1 MATIKDIAKITGFSV
16 TTVSRALNG
25 YSDVSDK
32 TKKKIKAAATELNYS
47 PNVLARSLVM
57 NKTKT
62 IGLLVSGLTRESVKD
77 NFTYEVMCGINDYVG
92 QIDYDLVVFN
102 TSTTKQKEKSYT
114 QLCRE
119 RRVEG
124 VIIQGIKT
132 DDIYLQ
138 EIINSDI
145 PCVLVDIPIETETVG
160 YVTTDNIQGAK
171 QAVEYLINNGHK
183 HIAMINGHSKAIV
196 SKLRFEGYSHALV
209 EAGIEIKAEYVRD
222 GAFKEDVALK
232 VAKELLINNREISAI
247 FCASDLMALGVLKA
261 AKELNIDVP
270 KQLSVIGYDDI
281 ILASYT
287 TPTLT
292 TIAQDKYQMGYEAT
306 KLLISILEG
315 GKIEHSRI
323 LSNKL
328 IIRESTSRNNKNV

>member
-1 MATIKDIAKITGFSV
+1 MTTIKDIAKVTGYSV

-32 TKKKIKAAATELNYS
+32 TKKKIKAVATELNYS

-77 NFTYEVMCGINDYVG
+77 NFTYEVICGINDYVG

-102 TSTTKQKEKSYT
+102 TSTTKQKEKSYI

-119 RRVEG
+119 RRIEG

-138 EIINSDI
+138 EIINSDL

-171 QAVEYLINNGHK
+171 QAVKYLIDTGHK

-196 SKLRFEGYSHALV
+196 SKLRYEGYKQAL
-209 EAGIEIKAEYVRD
+209 EESGIEMKEEYIRD

-232 VAKELLINNREISAI
+232 VAKDLLINNTEITAI

-315 GKIEHSRI
+315 NEIEHSRI
-323 LSNKL
+323 LNNKL
-328 IIRESTSRNNKNV
+328 IIRESTSK

>member
-1 MATIKDIAKITGFSV
+1 MATIKDIARITGFSV

-25 YSDVSDK
+25 YSDVSEQ
-32 TKKKIKAAATELNYS
+32 TKMKIKSAASELNYS
-47 PNVLARSLVM
+47 PNALARSLVM

-77 NFTYEVMCGINDYVG
+77 NFTYEVICGINDYVG

-160 YVTTDNIQGAK
+160 YVTTDNIHGAK
-171 QAVEYLINNGHK
+171 QAVKYLIDNGHK

-196 SKLRFEGYSHALV
+196 SQLRYEGYKQAL
-209 EAGIEIKAEYVRD
+209 EDAGIEVNEEYIED
-222 GAFKEDVALK
+222 GAYKEDIALK
-232 VAKELLINNREISAI
+232 VAKELLINNSDITAI

-261 AKELNIDVP
+261 AKELNLDVP
-270 KQLSVIGYDDI
+270 RQLSVIGFDDI
-281 ILASYT
+281 VLASYT

-292 TIAQDKYQMGYEAT
+292 TISQDKYQMGYEAT
-306 KLLISILEG
+306 KLLISILQG
-315 GKIEHSRI
+315 DKVKHSRI
-323 LSNKL
+323 LKNNL
-328 IIRESTSRNNKNV
+328 IIRESTFSKG

>member
-1 MATIKDIAKITGFSV
+1 MTTIKDIARITGFSV

-25 YSDVSDK
+25 YSDVSEQ
-32 TKKKIKAAATELNYS
+32 TKMKIKSAASELNYS
-47 PNVLARSLVM
+47 PNALARSLVM

-92 QIDYDLVVFN
+92 LIDYDLVVFN

-171 QAVEYLINNGHK
+171 QAVNYLIDNGHK

-196 SKLRFEGYSHALV
+196 SRLRYEGYTQALK
-209 EAGIEIKAEYVRD
+209 EAGIDINVDYIKD
-222 GAFKEDVALK
+222 GDFKEDVASK
-232 VAKELLINNREISAI
+232 VAKELLVNNSEITAI

-261 AKELNIDVP
+261 AKELDLEVP
-270 KQLSVIGYDDI
+270 RELSVIGFDDI
-281 ILASYT
+281 ILASYI

-306 KLLISILEG
+306 KLLISILQG
-315 GKIEHSRI
+315 DKVEHSRI
-323 LSNKL
+323 LRNEF
-328 IIRESTSRNNKNV
+328 IIRESTFSIN

>member
-1 MATIKDIAKITGFSV
+1 MVTIKDIAKLTDFSV

-25 YSDVSDK
+25 YSDVSEK
-32 TKKKIKAAATELNYS
+32 TRKKIKEAAKQLDYS
-47 PNVLARSLVM
+47 PNALARSLVM

-77 NFTYEVMCGINDYVG
+77 NFTYEVICGINDYVG
-92 QIDYDLVVFN
+92 QVDYDLIVFN
-102 TSTTKQKEKSYT
+102 TNTTKQKEKSYA

-119 RRVEG
+119 RKVEG
-124 VIIQGIKT
+124 VILQGIKT

-138 EIINSDI
+138 EIIESDI

-160 YVTTDNIQGAK
+160 YVTTDNILGAR
-171 QAVEYLINNGHK
+171 QAVEYLIKLGHRE
-183 HIAMINGHSKAIV
+183 IAMINGHNKAIV
-196 SKLRFEGYSHALV
+196 SQLRYEGYSEALLD
-209 EAGIEIKAEYVRD
+209 ANIQLKIEHVKDGGFEEDKA
-222 GAFKEDVALK
+222 KK
-232 VAKELLINNREISAI
+232 VAKELLTESPEITAI

-261 AKELNIDVP
+261 AKELNLKVP
-270 KQLSVIGYDDI
+270 EQLSVIGYDDI

-292 TIAQDKYQMGYEAT
+292 TVAQDKYQMGYEVT

-315 GKIEHSRI
+315 NAEKQHKILE
-323 LSNKL
+323 NKL
-328 IIRESTSRNNKNV
+328 IIRESTLKRT

>member
-32 TKKKIKAAATELNYS
+32 TKKKIKAVATELNYS

-124 VIIQGIKT
+124 VILQGIKT
-132 DDIYLQ
+132 DDIYLH

-160 YVTTDNIQGAK
+160 YITTDNIQGAK
-171 QAVEYLINNGHK
+171 QAVKYLINNGHK
-183 HIAMINGHSKAIV
+183 HIVMINGHSKAIV
-196 SKLRFEGYSHALV
+196 SKLRYEGYKQALE
-209 EAGIEIKAEYVRD
+209 EAGIEINEKYIKD
-222 GAFKEDVALK
+222 GAYKEDAALE
-232 VAKELLINNREISAI
+232 VAKEILINNTEITAI

-270 KQLSVIGYDDI
+270 KQLSVIGFDDI

-292 TIAQDKYQMGYEAT
+292 TVSQDKYHMGYEAT
-306 KLLISILEG
+306 KLLISILDG
-315 GKIEHSRI
+315 NKVDHSRI
-323 LSNKL
+323 LGNNL
-328 IIRESTSRNNKNV
+328 VVRESTSKA